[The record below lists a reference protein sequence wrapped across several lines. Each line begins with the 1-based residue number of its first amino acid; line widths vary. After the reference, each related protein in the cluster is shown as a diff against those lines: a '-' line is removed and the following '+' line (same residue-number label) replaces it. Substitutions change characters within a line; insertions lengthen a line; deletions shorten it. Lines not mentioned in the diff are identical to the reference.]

1 MQAVNKLIRKQ
12 YLISLGQ
19 ASKLEFL
26 TQKHHKSEAE
36 VVRNAIDAYNPDGLS
51 SMEESELLALVT
63 ERVKEAIADTQQTRE
78 RLNKTFEQLGLRGD

>member
-1 MQAVNKLIRKQ
+1 MQAANKLIRKQ

-19 ASKLEFL
+19 ASKLESL

-36 VVRNAIDAYNPDGLS
+36 IVRNAIDAYNPDGLS

-78 RLNKTFEQLGLRGD
+78 RLNKTFEQLGLRCD